1 MANGT
6 LQLGTEGV
14 PEKLYLASETSL
26 LGGVI
31 LLKLFDL
38 SNGFK
43 VIDFK
48 IAIFWPNQ
56 PWISPKLWPRSKS
69 FRSMTPPKV
78 RFLRP
83 NKVLGAQKSF
93 LGPPKTQKIDFLKKL
108 ELYDLAA
115 HSWGLPQYP
124 VTRSHWSFQWR
135 IHLIKNLLPAWCAQE
150 TSVK

>member
-48 IAIFWPNQ
+48 I
-56 PWISPKLWPRSKS
+56 SSGYL
-69 FRSMTPPKV
+69 
-78 RFLRP
+78 
-83 NKVLGAQKSF
+83 QKSYF
-93 LGPPKTQKIDFLKKL
+93 GPPKTQKIDFLKKL

-124 VTRSHWSFQWR
+124 VTRSHWPF
-135 IHLIKNLLPAWCAQE
+135 
-150 TSVK
+150 